1 MFTWFVVIL
10 RRYTH
15 RQAQG
20 VDGLEM
26 TVRRLIFGIVPGYNA
41 SKIHR
46 QEVVRLRHD
55 CIPSVSKKEI
65 DLALLGIEKW
75 ADDRA
80 YFCTPRKAG
89 IIGRDGVPGALC
101 RHELYRY
108 AGTAGRRYDPCGL
121 RRRGS
126 PQTGA
131 LRPGSAEGYFVCSRD
146 RVYRRCGWPGIRFCW
161 RGAGKTS
168 DGLFLA
174 SFRRR
179 MWNSG

>member
-1 MFTWFVVIL
+1 MTDWSDCP
-10 RRYTH
+10 
-15 RQAQG
+15 QADFGYCARIQC
-20 VDGLEM
+20 LENPPAGGC
-26 TVRRLIFGIVPGYNA
+26 TVAAY
-41 SKIHR
+41 
-46 QEVVRLRHD
+46 
-55 CIPSVSKKEI
+55 CIPSFFKKEI

-89 IIGRDGVPGALC
+89 IIGRDGVSGALC

-108 AGTAGRRYDPCGL
+108 AGTAGRRYDSCGP

-131 LRPGSAEGYFVCSRD
+131 LRPGSAEDYFVCSRD

-174 SFRRR
+174 SLRRR

>member
-1 MFTWFVVIL
+1 MTDWSDCP
-10 RRYTH
+10 
-15 RQAQG
+15 QADFGYCARIQC
-20 VDGLEM
+20 LENPPAGGC
-26 TVRRLIFGIVPGYNA
+26 TVAAY
-41 SKIHR
+41 
-46 QEVVRLRHD
+46 
-55 CIPSVSKKEI
+55 CIPSFFKKEI

-131 LRPGSAEGYFVCSRD
+131 LRPGSAEDYFVCSRD

-174 SFRRR
+174 SFRLKLSWLNHGQQRQDR
-179 MWNSG
+179 L

>member
-1 MFTWFVVIL
+1 MPRKST
-10 RRYTH
+10 
-15 RQAQG
+15 G
-20 VDGLEM
+20 
-26 TVRRLIFGIVPGYNA
+26 RRLYGCGILHT
-41 SKIHR
+41 KR
-46 QEVVRLRHD
+46 F
-55 CIPSVSKKEI
+55 KKEI

-146 RVYRRCGWPGIRFCW
+146 RVYRRMARHPLLLERSRENFGWPVPCFVS
-161 RGAGKTS
+161 AE
-168 DGLFLA
+168 
-174 SFRRR
+174 
-179 MWNSG
+179 NVE

>member
-1 MFTWFVVIL
+1 MPRKST
-10 RRYTH
+10 
-15 RQAQG
+15 G
-20 VDGLEM
+20 
-26 TVRRLIFGIVPGYNA
+26 RRLYGCGILHT
-41 SKIHR
+41 KR
-46 QEVVRLRHD
+46 F
-55 CIPSVSKKEI
+55 KKEI

-89 IIGRDGVPGALC
+89 IIGRNGVSGALC

-131 LRPGSAEGYFVCSRD
+131 LRPGSAEDYFVCSRE
-146 RVYRRCGWPGIRFCW
+146 RVYRRCGWPDKYFYSAVVC
-161 RGAGKTS
+161 ALS
-168 DGLFLA
+168 DL
-174 SFRRR
+174 
-179 MWNSG
+179 

>member
-1 MFTWFVVIL
+1 MALVCLCRGNFYWPPHTTIL
-10 RRYTH
+10 FCSIFLDKIVLDTLKSRYH
-15 RQAQG
+15 RSAPLG
-20 VDGLEM
+20 
-26 TVRRLIFGIVPGYNA
+26 
-41 SKIHR
+41 
-46 QEVVRLRHD
+46 
-55 CIPSVSKKEI
+55 IPSFFKKEI

-89 IIGRDGVPGALC
+89 IIGRDGVSGALC

-108 AGTAGRRYDPCGL
+108 AGTAGRRYDPCGP

-131 LRPGSAEGYFVCSRD
+131 LRPGSAEDYFVCSRD

-174 SFRRR
+174 SLRRR